1 MRKII
6 WAPVMAVFLSL
17 SCYDGASDFS
27 RVLLLTGNM
36 PADTTRLHVGV
47 FLLFVS
53 PETLITEADFTPST
67 AIPMIIP
74 SGTLVTFSIWAEGLN
89 GGRTEILTHAGVS
102 LPVILNG
109 QALTPVALELAN
121 ITGSPL
127 GPFADSR
134 TFIVSWNAIPGAT
147 GYELQEYNANAGL
160 WETAYSGPFNS
171 FNPGHQPGSLRA
183 RAYSTVFSLSTAWEY
198 LNW

>member
-1 MRKII
+1 M
-6 WAPVMAVFLSL
+6 SL

-47 FLLFVS
+47 FFLFVS
-53 PETLITEADFTPST
+53 PSTLITEGDFTPST

-74 SGTLVTFSIWAEGLN
+74 SGTLVAFSIWAEGLN
-89 GGRTEILTHAGVS
+89 GGRTEMLTHAGVS

-121 ITGSPL
+121 ITNSPL
-127 GPFADSR
+127 APAADSR
-134 TFIVSWNAIPGAT
+134 TFEVTWNGIPGAT
-147 GYELQEYNANAGL
+147 GYELQEYNANAGT
-160 WETAYSGPFNS
+160 WQTAYDGPLTGFNL
-171 FNPGHQPGSLRA
+171 GHQPGSLRA
-183 RAYSTVFSLSTAWEY
+183 RAYSTVFNLSTAWEY